1 VCCIAF
7 IGPTR
12 SILLGGD
19 RSEYFR
25 KAISDLDLL
34 YFSYETFCS
43 HPEKCLARVMKICPE
58 LVSVSCSQPIGV
70 KDYPEQGI
78 SNQNPRQLGLLTG
91 DDIDIISV
99 VLGEHVELL
108 EFFGYPLR

>member
-1 VCCIAF
+1 
-7 IGPTR
+7 
-12 SILLGGD
+12 
-19 RSEYFR
+19 
-25 KAISDLDLL
+25 
-34 YFSYETFCS
+34 
-43 HPEKCLARVMKICPE
+43 
-58 LVSVSCSQPIGV
+58 VSCSQPIGV